1 MPNTCRR
8 SVDDSPYWRS
18 NHPYSNFLLCTLVMP
33 AMRTELQLWLL
44 AAALSITVW
53 WMLAKEQWPSVLR
66 TMKRLRND
74 LPWFELQ
81 PVTCHALGEVQDL
94 HAVLERHGYR
104 VVELDGRR
112 IHSFADLAAALQEH
126 TRPLRWP
133 EDPRRRVRALL
144 RQIGTTAPR
153 RCAIVWRDVLAVAA
167 RDPAFVTTVL
177 SECAAQAMTMPAG
190 SLWFVDLPAVAP
202 AEREPVRLPEREPVS
217 AERAALA
224 DAPDGA
230 WWKPQPGELGPQR
243 ASRR

>member
-1 MPNTCRR
+1 MQRVPGR
-8 SVDDSPYWRS
+8 SVQDSPYWRIDQ
-18 NHPYSNFLLCTLVMP
+18 PFARGMLLVLVMAAVAP
-33 AMRTELQLWLL
+33 EVGPILLGAALL
-44 AAALSITVW
+44 ATVW
-53 WMLAKEQWPSVLR
+53 WLVAKEQAPSMLR
-66 TMKRLRND
+66 TMKRLGAD
-74 LPWFELQ
+74 LPWFEMQ
-81 PVTCHALGEVQDL
+81 PVTCHALGDGGDL
-94 HAVLERHGYR
+94 LAALAKHGYR

-144 RQIGTTAPR
+144 RQIGTTPPR

-167 RDPAFVTTVL
+167 RDPAFVTAVL

-190 SLWFVDLPAVAP
+190 LLWFVDLPAVAP
-202 AEREPVRLPEREPVS
+202 PQREPVRLPEREPVS

-230 WWKPQPGELGPQR
+230 WWKPQPGELGPER
-243 ASRR
+243 ATRR